1 MLDKN
6 NEEIDLK
13 QDLDDDVG
21 FNGGER
27 YQEEDDGTT
36 FQSEN
41 VAVDSNLR
49 TALLWNIQIF
59 QRKMIS
65 ADCWMNSLTLVLMIT
80 KIICNKGRRG
90 RINGI

>member
-27 YQEEDDGTT
+27 YDKEDDAD

-41 VAVDSNLR
+41 VAVTSKLR

-59 QRKMIS
+59 QRSRTIS
-65 ADCWMNSLTLVLMIT
+65 RTA
-80 KIICNKGRRG
+80 G
-90 RINGI
+90 